1 LIDLHNHILPEIDDG
16 SKSLAMSLQM
26 AQQALECGVTHIVC
40 TPHIHQG
47 YFDNDQ
53 NKIIEATKAFSEH
66 LIAANCQLKLAS
78 AAELRI
84 CPEIMLWYNNNT
96 LPYIGS
102 WQGNNMILLEL
113 PHSHVPAGTDNLVRW
128 LLNHNVQ
135 PLIAHPERN
144 RDILADYRKFE
155 MLKRCGC
162 LFQLTAGSI
171 IGRFSAPIQ
180 TLALKMLNE
189 KSICVIA
196 SDSHNLERR
205 PNDMGRCRE
214 FLLEECD
221 NELVTKLVDTNPRE
235 ITQTLGWM

>member
-1 LIDLHNHILPEIDDG
+1 MIDLHNHILPGIDDG
-16 SKSLAMSLQM
+16 SASSETSLRM
-26 AQQALECGVTHIVC
+26 AEQALECGVTHIVC

-53 NKIIEATKAFSEH
+53 TTILQATEAFSQYLVESSCK
-66 LIAANCQLKLAS
+66 LKIAC

-84 CPEIMLWYNNNT
+84 CPEIMAWYSKKI
-96 LPYIGS
+96 LPYLGT
-102 WQGNNMILLEL
+102 WQNKNVILLEL
-113 PHSHVPAGTDNLVRW
+113 PHSHVPAGTDNLIRW
-128 LLNHNVQ
+128 LLNNNVQ

-155 MLKRCGC
+155 MLKRVGC
-162 LFQLTAGSI
+162 IFQLTAGSV

-180 TLALKMLNE
+180 ELALKMLHE
-189 KSICVIA
+189 KSITVIA

-214 FLLEECD
+214 FML
-221 NELVTKLVDTNPRE
+221 NEFDGAYVTSLVDSNPRAM
-235 ITQTLGWM
+235 TQSLEWM